1 MERLTFTNAQSE
13 QIEFNKT
20 GTCRWTS
27 ITDLGAAEVAFQTTA
42 SPYQDGR
49 TPVGEPLF
57 LPRAIQIQFLIV
69 SSNIPAALRELNR
82 ILNPKLGNGTITYE
96 RDGFT
101 RMLQKVRAR
110 VLPSMPGG
118 RSRGLGFQMT
128 SVTLE
133 AFDPFYADV
142 AETEAGVDTGGNY
155 FEFPLNITEDFVFDY
170 INTAGVIV
178 TNSGD
183 VESPITI
190 VLDGPK
196 SAPLEIEN
204 VTTGEK
210 IVLALELLEGERLT
224 ITTEP
229 DNLNVILTDIG
240 TGSDFVAFQ
249 YIDVAQT
256 TFWQLAR
263 GQNNIKIA
271 AGEAE
276 VEEATVKYRNKYV
289 GV

>member
-20 GTCRWTS
+20 GTYRWTS
-27 ITDLGAAEVAFQTTA
+27 ITDLGAAEVAIQTTA

-69 SSNIPAALRELNR
+69 SDSVPAALRELNS

-96 RDGFT
+96 RDGVT

-128 SVTLE
+128 SVILE

-142 AETEAGVDTGGNY
+142 AETEAGVATGGNC
-155 FEFPLNITEDFVFDY
+155 FEFPLNITEDFVFDF

-183 VESPITI
+183 VESPIII

-204 VTTGEK
+204 VTIGEK
-210 IVLALELLEGERLT
+210 IVLALEILEGERLT

-229 DNLNVILTDIG
+229 DNLNVILTNIG
-240 TGSDFVAFQ
+240 TGNDSVAFQ
-249 YIDVAQT
+249 YIDVAKT

-271 AGEAE
+271 AGEAA
-276 VEEATVKYRNKYV
+276 VEEAVVKYRNKYV